1 MHELRQRVAC
11 VWAEAGDFTQQGNE
25 GKCSRDG
32 DRGQDQDLTSLHTA
46 WKAYWPCTPCLHL
59 GSAQRPYYIA
69 TRAALPQRTQI
80 KWARPK
86 LLSGKS
92 DERRMF
98 LQAKQ
103 KNWSKSVFTCE
114 MTRMLTAVPLCQQG
128 RPGLQLGAE
137 GDGGQS
143 MDIKN
148 DIIPFVFTNC
158 QDLEKPKLPSY
169 IKLYVTITLG
179 RNFQI
184 LSKVFLWP

>member
-1 MHELRQRVAC
+1 MV
-11 VWAEAGDFTQQGNE
+11 T
-25 GKCSRDG
+25 
-32 DRGQDQDLTSLHTA
+32 
-46 WKAYWPCTPCLHL
+46 
-59 GSAQRPYYIA
+59 
-69 TRAALPQRTQI
+69 QRTQI

-137 GDGGQS
+137 GDGG
-143 MDIKN
+143 KG
-148 DIIPFVFTNC
+148 
-158 QDLEKPKLPSY
+158 KY
-169 IKLYVTITLG
+169 IKKIQQNSGEAG
-179 RNFQI
+179 RAKDHTN
-184 LSKVFLWP
+184 SDFLRWKHFFYAVC